1 MSSLS
6 GMRAGRLSKALRS
19 GSHRLWASRLQAVA
33 AVCQAFLLPAINY
46 AHKQRGGPPIWWN
59 PGWFVRISEFS
70 LSARIPPDW
79 QKMSRLAWL
88 AESSCAAWPEGLE
101 GSEAGCLSSLS
112 SRLKKAARAR
122 WQGLAVSRS
131 GFLPGP
137 VRSHPVWSGPVCPS
151 SPVPSNL
158 SSPPCVD

>member
-1 MSSLS
+1 
-6 GMRAGRLSKALRS
+6 MRAGRISKALRS

-88 AESSCAAWPEGLE
+88 ADSTPAAWPEGQM

-112 SRLKKAARAR
+112 KGSE
-122 WQGLAVSRS
+122 GSLAGAGCEPVW
-131 GFLPGP
+131 LP
-137 VRSHPVWSGPVCPS
+137 VRSC
-151 SPVPSNL
+151 PVPSGLVRSRL
-158 SSPPCVD
+158 SIQSGPIQSVQSALR